1 MLKLGSREVDEVWEA
16 VSAMI
21 TAGKPAMPRTFGKN
35 MRIDTGTNLVSLSAS
50 LALLL
55 APTSK
60 T

>member
-1 MLKLGSREVDEVWEA
+1 
-16 VSAMI
+16 
-21 TAGKPAMPRTFGKN
+21 MPRTFGKN

-60 T
+60 TWNFVIASSKEC